1 MFVVRTPFVAVVVIV
16 VVVVVV
22 ILVIGFAVVAG
33 VVVVVVTVVS
43 VIVSVVGRRVVPTTG
58 SLLMRELD
66 VSGGVVVTLTIL
78 LEVVWLS
85 AVEEKDAGVGRDE
98 M

>member
-33 VVVVVVTVVS
+33 VVVVVTVVS

-85 AVEEKDAGVGRDE
+85 AVEEKDAGVRRDE